1 MKTSVV
7 PSLLA
12 VLIVGCVTANTPPL
26 ATSDPPA
33 PISEGA
39 LGLAKG
45 SVFDVPTPPA
55 VKANDS
61 GPGELPVLPRA
72 YVIAPPRIPHGI
84 GDFVPIT
91 QKQNACLDCHGVKEK
106 NKGEPT
112 PIPASHYT
120 DYRNDPERVGSQVS
134 GARYICVSCHAVRTD
149 APNLVGNTFR
159 P

>member
-1 MKTSVV
+1 MKTSVI

-12 VLIVGCVTANTPPL
+12 IVVVGCVTPNTPPL

-33 PISEGA
+33 SISESA

-45 SVFDVPTPPA
+45 SAFDVPTPPA
-55 VKANDS
+55 VKGNESA
-61 GPGELPVLPRA
+61 PGELPVLSRP

-84 GDFVPIT
+84 DDFVPIT

-106 NKGEPT
+106 NTGEPT

-120 DYRNDPERVGSQVS
+120 DHRNGPERVGSQVA
-134 GARYICVSCHAVRTD
+134 GARYICVSCHVVRTD
-149 APNLVGNTFR
+149 APNLVGNTFQ